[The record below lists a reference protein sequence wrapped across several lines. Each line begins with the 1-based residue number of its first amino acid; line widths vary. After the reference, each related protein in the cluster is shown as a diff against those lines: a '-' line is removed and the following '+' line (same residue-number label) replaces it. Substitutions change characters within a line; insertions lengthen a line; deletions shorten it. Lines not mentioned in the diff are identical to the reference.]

1 MSAIHDEAVSASAL
15 KRIRGL
21 SRPITVLLTIALG
34 LALLVQ
40 VPEILAI
47 LFAFHP
53 GDRWQALV
61 SVSDIGFGL
70 AGFEAAHPIRP
81 YPGAVSLGTLSLQQ
95 RAAIAALASVCAGC
109 SAMTLLN
116 LRQLF
121 ALYSRGSVFSGDSV
135 GRMKR
140 FALWLVLAAVSI
152 NVSGWIFIRIT
163 GAAPAVPANVLLTLF
178 YGAMIYVVARVMELA
193 CAADVERREFI

>member
-1 MSAIHDEAVSASAL
+1 MPPFDDEALSASAL
-15 KRIRGL
+15 KRIRAL

-34 LALLVQ
+34 LVLLVQ

-47 LFAFHP
+47 LLAFHP
-53 GDRWQALV
+53 GDAWQAIV
-61 SVSDIGFGL
+61 SVSDVGFGL
-70 AGFEAAHPIRP
+70 AGFQAAHPIQP
-81 YPGAVSLGTLSLQQ
+81 FPGAVSIETLSFQQ
-95 RAAIAALASVCAGC
+95 RAAIAALACVCTGC

-135 GRMKR
+135 RRMKR
-140 FALWLVLAAVSI
+140 FALWLVLAAVAI
-152 NVSGWIFIRIT
+152 NLSGWIFVRIT

-178 YGAMIYVVARVMELA
+178 YGAMIYVVAHVMQLA